1 KQADLSTGNRV
12 IYTKLLTHPNDN
24 TVVEFRN
31 SKVAKIFQ
39 LKDTDNNVIEPF
51 SILEDPAIEISE
63 RNAQIFKEREEKKEK
78 DKKEV
83 EIYNFMESVYR
94 EVTNNGMDYVP
105 EIHDSEVDRITS
117 EEFDISE
124 GEANRIYLKY
134 KNK

>member
-1 KQADLSTGNRV
+1 M
-12 IYTKLLTHPNDN
+12 THPNDN